1 MSYISLIKGAG
12 LQVTSWWESG
22 AWSSTCY
29 RNVPGITLLEEE
41 SDSKYDAP
49 LKKHPSKK
57 SPLTKTNFKNQ
68 WEKFSENVVEIT
80 KTNEQ
85 NFVFLL
91 KKKAAHEGQN
101 HIYQEGRSMIY
112 QEVTLTGT
120 R

>member
-1 MSYISLIKGAG
+1 M
-12 LQVTSWWESG
+12 
-22 AWSSTCY
+22 
-29 RNVPGITLLEEE
+29 PGITLLEEE

-68 WEKFSENVVEIT
+68 CEKFSENVVEIT

-91 KKKAAHEGQN
+91 KKKRQHMKVKS
-101 HIYQEGRSMIY
+101 IYIKRDA
-112 QEVTLTGT
+112 L
-120 R
+120 